1 MKLRNRYA
9 WMGILCVYFA
19 AVMFLCLMRP
29 GTIPEMS
36 SELWGIPM
44 DKIAHFLM
52 FFPYPVIAYITF
64 KPDDRKNWPH
74 LLVLLAVFAIGIG
87 LAMGTE
93 KLQGLSEYRSY
104 EVTDFYADVF
114 GMECSA
120 FLVIL
125 YIFFRKKS
133 KDYR

>member
-1 MKLRNRYA
+1 
-9 WMGILCVYFA
+9 
-19 AVMFLCLMRP
+19 MFLCLMRP

-64 KPDDRKNWPH
+64 KPDDRRNWPH
-74 LLVLLAVFAIGIG
+74 LLVLLAVFSTGIG

-104 EVTDFYADVF
+104 EVTDFYADVL
-114 GMECSA
+114 GMELST
-120 FLVIL
+120 FLVAL
-125 YIFFRKKS
+125 YIIFRKKR